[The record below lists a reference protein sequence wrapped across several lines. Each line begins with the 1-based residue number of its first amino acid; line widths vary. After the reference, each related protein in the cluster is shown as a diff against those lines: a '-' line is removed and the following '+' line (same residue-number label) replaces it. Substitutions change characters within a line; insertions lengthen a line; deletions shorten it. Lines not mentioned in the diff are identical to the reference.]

1 MHLLRSIA
9 MAFSMFSVVPMPAL
23 TWDKDNLRD
32 MLAAFPLVGVLIG
45 GAVMLWFA
53 LCRGLSFGPVLTAA
67 GATLTPLLISG
78 GIHLDGLCD
87 VFDALASHG
96 SPEKRREILKDPH
109 VGAFGV
115 MSLCAY
121 LLAYFAL
128 CTELSPAPAT
138 AMFLSLIHVLS
149 RALGGLATA
158 LFPASGDGL
167 MKTFQS
173 AADKFVAI
181 ALGCWVLL
189 TALMMMMVNVFWG
202 LAALIGALIC
212 LAGVY
217 LTARNKFGGMSGDL
231 AGLCIQMSELSMV
244 GLIMILQKAVT
255 A

>member
-23 TWDKDNLRD
+23 AWDKDNLRD
-32 MLAAFPLVGVLIG
+32 MLAAFPLVGALIG

-53 LCRGLSFGPVLTAA
+53 LCRALAFGPVLTAA
-67 GATLTPLLISG
+67 GATLIPLLLSG

-87 VFDALASHG
+87 VFDALASHA

-115 MSLCAY
+115 IGLCAY

-128 CTELSPAPAT
+128 CTELSQAPAT
-138 AMFLSLIHVLS
+138 ALFLALIHVLS

-158 LFPASGDGL
+158 LFPASGEGL
-167 MKTFQS
+167 FKTFQC
-173 AADKFVAI
+173 AADKNAAI
-181 ALGCWVLL
+181 LLGCWLLL
-189 TALMMMMVNVFWG
+189 TALMMLLVNVFWG

-217 LTARNKFGGMSGDL
+217 LTAKNKFGGMSGDL
-231 AGLCIQMSELSMV
+231 AGLCVQLSELVMV
-244 GLIMILQKAVT
+244 GLVMLLQKAV
-255 A
+255 AA